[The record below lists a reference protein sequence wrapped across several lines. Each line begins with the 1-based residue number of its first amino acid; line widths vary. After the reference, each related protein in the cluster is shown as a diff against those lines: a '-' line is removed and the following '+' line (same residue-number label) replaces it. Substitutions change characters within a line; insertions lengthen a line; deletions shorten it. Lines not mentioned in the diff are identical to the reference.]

1 MADVIQ
7 KFNKGLDTYLT
18 KDQLREICPVAF
30 ENAPTNPN
38 VTNKYLFVNT
48 EKIVDDLDKLGWKPV
63 TAAMR
68 KSRGKK
74 TIFSKHMVTFQN
86 PDIKITSKDG
96 DHSFPRIIMTNS
108 HDGLQAFKFSV
119 GIFRLVCSNGLVV
132 ADEKF
137 SDFKIRHKGYTFA
150 ELRDVV
156 AKAVKDLPNKVE
168 VLNKMKSK
176 ILTKDEK
183 EKLALD
189 AMLIRAG
196 IIPNSDKAK
205 KFVYDQETIE
215 DILDPKRKEDKGDD
229 LWKVFNVVQEKI
241 TQGEFHAALKGAN
254 TKVRKVRKIKSFEK
268 DLQVNKELFKLAT
281 ALV

>member
-1 MADVIQ
+1 MADLVQ
-7 KFNKGLDTYLT
+7 NFGKGLDSYLT
-18 KDQLREICPVAF
+18 KEQLREMCPVAF
-30 ENAPTNPN
+30 KDAPTNPK
-38 VTNKYLFVNT
+38 VTSKYLFVNT
-48 EKIVDDLDKLGWKPV
+48 ETIVDDLEKLGWKPV
-63 TAAMR
+63 SAAMR
-68 KSRGKK
+68 KNRGKD

-96 DHSFPRIIMTNS
+96 DNAFPRIIMTNS

-137 SDFKIRHKGYTFA
+137 SDFKIRHKGYTFT

-156 AKAVKDLPNKVE
+156 AQAVKDLPNKVE
-168 VLNKMKSK
+168 VLNKMRNK

-183 EKLALD
+183 QKLALD

-196 IIPNSDKAK
+196 ITPDSDKAK
-205 KFVYDQETIE
+205 KFEYDEETIE
-215 DILDPKRKEDKGDD
+215 DILEPKRNEDKGDD
-229 LWKVFNVVQEKI
+229 LWKVFNVIQEKI
-241 TQGEFHAALKGAN
+241 TQGEFHAALKGA
-254 TKVRKVRKIKSFEK
+254 KVRKVRKIKSFEK

>member
-1 MADVIQ
+1 MADLVQ
-7 KFNKGLDTYLT
+7 SFNKGLDSYLT
-18 KDQLREICPVAF
+18 KDQLKELCPVAF
-30 ENAPTNPN
+30 KDAPTNPK
-38 VTNKYLFVNT
+38 VTDKYLFVNT
-48 EKIVDDLDKLGWKPV
+48 ETIVDDLDKLGWKPV
-63 TAAMR
+63 SAAMR
-68 KSRGKK
+68 KSRGKD

-86 PDIKITSKDG
+86 PEIKITSKDG
-96 DHSFPRIIMTNS
+96 DNAFPRIIMTNS

-156 AKAVKDLPNKVE
+156 AQAVKDLPNKVE
-168 VLNKMKSK
+168 VLNKMRNK
-176 ILTKDEK
+176 ILTQDEK
-183 EKLALD
+183 QKLALD

-196 IIPNSDKAK
+196 ITPDSDKAK
-205 KFVYDQETIE
+205 KFEYDEETIE
-215 DILDPKRKEDKGDD
+215 DILEPKRNEDEGDN
-229 LWKVFNVVQEKI
+229 LWKVFNVIQEKI
-241 TQGEFHAALKGAN
+241 TQGEFHAALKGA
-254 TKVRKVRKIKSFEK
+254 KVRKVRKIKSFEK